1 MIHAQKTSQA
11 KEARQTDLEI
21 EITLLN
27 IDRKCSNGISSAT
40 PQPGFFL
47 GDRFAGRPVSAVSR
61 SSRNAATWGGSLQ
74 FRSHLR

>member
-61 SSRNAATWGGSLQ
+61 PPEMPPHGGGSLQ